1 MKKLTKK
8 KKKNV
13 NGGGYVS
20 YSDVCEGTWDLHK
33 RRHETTI
40 TGTHDSS
47 VIEAKRDFNSKLA
60 AHKVSG
66 AMIYHTH
73 SLDPVAI

>member
-1 MKKLTKK
+1 MKKLG
-8 KKKNV
+8 KNEMQNV
-13 NGGGYVS
+13 RGGAAVS
-20 YSDVCEGTWDLHK
+20 YSDVCVGTWDAHK

-47 VIEAKRDFNSKLA
+47 IKKAKADFNSKLA
-60 AHKVSG
+60 THKSSG
-66 AMIYHTH
+66 SMIHHTH